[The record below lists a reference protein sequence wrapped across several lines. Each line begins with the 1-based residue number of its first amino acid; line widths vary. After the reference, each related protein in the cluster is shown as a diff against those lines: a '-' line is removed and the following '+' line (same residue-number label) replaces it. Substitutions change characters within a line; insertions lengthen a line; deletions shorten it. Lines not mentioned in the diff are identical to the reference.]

1 MAARRRVPQAA
12 VAAAAAG
19 SLAAGCV
26 SMPPEED
33 PVLLKIG
40 ELESRLSSLE
50 SRLDNE
56 GMVSMVGELQRL
68 QEEVRVLRGDVEVTR
83 NDMTTLE
90 QNQRNM
96 FVQIDD
102 RVRAVEAVPSVGS
115 AGGIAA
121 STNEGGNAL
130 ATPLSDSELYDRGF
144 DLLKRQQYEQA
155 REVFAE
161 LVSSQPQSNL
171 AGAAQYWYGE
181 TYYVRRDF
189 ETARDAFARVLA
201 QYPRSSKAADAQLK
215 LGFCHYELQQ
225 WSQARATLEEVLA
238 RYSGSSAARLA
249 ADRLDRMQQEGR

>member
-1 MAARRRVPQAA
+1 MAASPRAGIALAA
-12 VAAAAAG
+12 VCAVLSAA
-19 SLAAGCV
+19 CV
-26 SMPPEED
+26 TVPPEDD

-40 ELESRLSSLE
+40 ELESRLSDLE

-68 QEEVRVLRGDVEVTR
+68 QEEVRLLRGDVEVTR
-83 NDMTTLE
+83 NDMSTLE
-90 QNQRNM
+90 QNQRSM

-102 RVRAVEAVPSVGS
+102 RVSAVESAPAVVAPAPG
-115 AGGIAA
+115 ADP
-121 STNEGGNAL
+121 TNAL

-161 LVSSQPQSNL
+161 LARTQPQSNL

-189 ETARDAFARVLA
+189 EAARDAFASVLDA
-201 QYPRSSKAADAQLK
+201 YPRSSKAADAQLK
-215 LGFCHYELQQ
+215 LGFCYYELQQ
-225 WSQARATLEEVLA
+225 WSLARSTLEEVIA
-238 RYSGSSAARLA
+238 RYSGSTAARLA

>member
-1 MAARRRVPQAA
+1 MAVSARTYA
-12 VAAAAAG
+12 VALVAIAG
-19 SLAAGCV
+19 VVAAGCV
-26 SMPPEED
+26 TVPPEDD

-68 QEEVRVLRGDVEVTR
+68 QEEVRLLRGDVEVTG
-83 NDMTTLE
+83 NSMATLE

-96 FVQIDD
+96 FVQIED
-102 RVRAVEAVPSVGS
+102 RVRAVESAPRVG
-115 AGGIAA
+115 GAA
-121 STNEGGNAL
+121 SAPLADPANAL
-130 ATPLSDSELYDRGF
+130 ATPLSDSELYDNGF

-161 LVSSQPQSNL
+161 LVRAQPQSNL

-181 TYYVRRDF
+181 TFYVRRDF
-189 ETARDAFARVLA
+189 QTARDAFARVLA
-201 QYPRSSKAADAQLK
+201 EYPRSSKAADAQLK

-225 WSQARATLEEVLA
+225 WGQARATLEEVLA
-238 RYSGSSAARLA
+238 RYGGSSAARLA